1 MAMFRPVSRWNTSS
15 QACNIATPATPENT
29 LMNIIKSILTT
40 VLALASAA
48 AFAAVDV
55 NKANQAELES
65 IKGIGPAMSTKIL
78 DARKT
83 GTFKDWADMQS
94 RVKGVRSGNSTKFS
108 ADGLTVNGTAF
119 AGGASTEAR
128 AGARPAKAA
137 SMDKTVRS
145 DKAAAKN

>member
-1 MAMFRPVSRWNTSS
+1 
-15 QACNIATPATPENT
+15 
-29 LMNIIKSILTT
+29 MNIIKSILTT

-78 DARKT
+78 DARNT
-83 GTFKDWADMQS
+83 GAFKDWADMQS

-108 ADGLTVNGTAF
+108 ADGLTVNGAAF
-119 AGGASTEAR
+119 AGGAADAR
-128 AGARPAKAA
+128 AGAKLVKSV
-137 SMDKTVRS
+137 SMDKAVKS
-145 DKAAAKN
+145 DKADKAAAKN